1 MTRPTPAA
9 GSRFFPSRGS
19 SARLS
24 EGSITTTQSAHYS
37 FRRNFMQAIE
47 LKACVRKETGKGPAR
62 RFRKKG
68 LTPAVFY
75 GRGEEAIP
83 LSVNV
88 TDLTKI
94 IKTRKENIFIKLLI
108 EGEKSLEK
116 LTMIKELQIEP
127 VSRRFYH
134 ADFYEIRM
142 DHKLTIDIP
151 LRFVGTPIGV
161 ENGGELQHLKR
172 DIKVSCLPAAMPD
185 FIDVD
190 VSGLEIGASIKIQ
203 DLQIPEGVEVLDP
216 GDVGVAI
223 VSFVKVSVPQVEAA
237 EGEAAAPAEGK
248 EAATEEAKG

>member
-1 MTRPTPAA
+1 M
-9 GSRFFPSRGS
+9 
-19 SARLS
+19 
-24 EGSITTTQSAHYS
+24 E
-37 FRRNFMQAIE
+37 AIE
-47 LKACVRKETGKGPAR
+47 LTACIRKETGKGPAR

-75 GRGEEAIP
+75 GRGEESIP

-88 TDLTKI
+88 TDLSKI
-94 IKTRKENIFIKLLI
+94 IKTKKENIFIKLLI
-108 EGEKSLEK
+108 EGEKRLEK

-142 DHKLTIDIP
+142 DHKLTVDIP
-151 LRFVGTPIGV
+151 LRFVGTPIGI

-172 DIKVSCLPAAMPD
+172 DMKVSCLPSVLPD

-190 VSGLEIGASIKIQ
+190 VSGLDIGASIKIQ
-203 DLQIPEGVEVLDP
+203 DLTVPDGVEVLDP

-223 VSFVKVSVPQVEAA
+223 VAFVKVSVPQEEAV
-237 EGEAAAPAEGK
+237 EGEAAAPAEGE